1 MSTAETSPSTLSRL
15 GDWASGPSWVSR
27 VLSLLKYGPVLVT
40 LAIADGQPD
49 GSDCCF
55 TQTCPNG
62 QSAEH
67 CTDDN
72 CPSGTVCSGDGG
84 CNPVVWAKAECIDE
98 PVGP

>member
-1 MSTAETSPSTLSRL
+1 MRTLMQRRAFA
-15 GDWASGPSWVSR
+15 DWTGIAVGV
-27 VLSLLKYGPVLVT
+27 VVVGLAGT
-40 LAIADGQPD
+40 LAIADGEPD

-84 CNPVVWAKAECIDE
+84 CTPVVWAKAECIDE